1 MGQLVETIKLTW
13 GILTILGV
21 LVIMFIWDVISDR
34 CKKRKEAKKFLNDI
48 EVIKKL

>member
-13 GILTILGV
+13 VVLTIWGV
-21 LVIMFIWDVISDR
+21 LVIMFIWDVISDK
-34 CKKRKEAKKFLNDI
+34 CKERKKAKKFLNDI